1 MENLIMEETEF
12 TPSIFFNANE
22 HEFILKGVSRPEN
35 VQEFYEPA
43 LKWLN
48 EYEKTILG
56 SINSPSDIL
65 LKIVFHFSYFNS
77 SSSKMLLQ
85 LLNFFAKQQ
94 DNGFKVIVNYYYD
107 EGDDQMLEDGEEL
120 QEILNIPFNFIEE

>member
-12 TPSIFFNANE
+12 TPSIFFNVNE

-56 SINSPSDIL
+56 SIDAPSDVL
-65 LKIVFHFSYFNS
+65 LKITFHFSYFNS

-94 DNGFKVIVNYYYD
+94 DNGFKVIVDYYYD